1 MWDDTRYGRSRHG
14 KLNEIQKALLAKAS
28 QLLRTRIT
36 YRELECARYLI
47 FGGSASCIAQK
58 LNISPRTA
66 EYYIENLKLKC
77 NCDSKWQLS
86 CYLRNRLHRQL
97 PEVEWLECATEG
109 IDEGDRK
116 A

>member
-1 MWDDTRYGRSRHG
+1 MWDDKRYGRSRYG
-14 KLNEIQKALLAKAS
+14 KLNEAQKALLEKVS
-28 QLLRTRIT
+28 QTLRTRIT

-58 LNISPRTA
+58 LKISPRTA

-86 CYLRNRLHRQL
+86 CYLRNQLHHKI
-97 PEVEWLECATEG
+97 PEVEWLECMAEYQSK
-109 IDEGDRK
+109 DERK
-116 A
+116 D